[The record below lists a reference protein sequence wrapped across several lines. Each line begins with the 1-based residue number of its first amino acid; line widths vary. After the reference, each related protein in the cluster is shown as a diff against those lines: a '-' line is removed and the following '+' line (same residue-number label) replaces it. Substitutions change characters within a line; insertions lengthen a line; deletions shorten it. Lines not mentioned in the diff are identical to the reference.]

1 MKKIIAMITSLILVV
16 STLCNTAVFA
26 SFSDVDDSNPY
37 RKAITTLSTLKVID
51 GYTDGTFKPDGAIT
65 RAEFTKLIVF
75 MLGFQN
81 FTSET
86 NDFTD
91 VANDHWA
98 KNYIQT
104 AYGLGIISGM
114 GDGTFAPDAPVT
126 YEQAL
131 KMVVCTLGYETFAQA
146 IATPQ
151 PEGSW
156 ADGYIKQA
164 NALDITKGVQN
175 ASYTAGASRGVIAQV
190 LYNSLEVEMYENN
203 GIQWE
208 KTEKTLMKDYLK
220 VKELKGTLV
229 GAGDYVTE
237 DCSASLLDGQMN
249 IKKSDGEEVIL
260 NYSSF
265 TQNVT
270 DISKYLGT
278 TLTVYYRQLTN
289 NDEKMLVIIDSE
301 STKNTKLELT
311 HEDIKSFEDNVLK
324 YYVSLTKQE
333 NAKLKDVDLTVRYN
347 GKLVSSDATITLVN
361 PYTKEEEEYS
371 RTEALELWLNPDTDY
386 TIYGTVTLTDSA
398 NDGIIDMIQIYNY
411 ETMVAYTTPTTT
423 DYRITDKLVTGNYLI
438 LDPQAAAYTYTI
450 TKDGSEI
457 PVTSIKANDVIL
469 YATSLDE
476 SMYTLI
482 VSSQSVKGT
491 VSSINTNSGQLT
503 ISDKTY
509 NIGETFESYINEK
522 DGRELKAGVSG
533 TFYTDSFGTLI
544 FGTLDV
550 AAVIPYA
557 YIADAFLDYDEGGKA
572 YITAFM
578 SNTSST
584 AVSYLLDDKIKLN
597 GSNVKAEI
605 AIERLAESA
614 LYTNNDAENAEA
626 IYGAGKEPANYT
638 YSQPAR
644 ITVKD
649 NKVTEIITLESDE
662 VLPQNDDKEQV
673 VLCKELDQYTY
684 STNSFTKDGKS
695 AFSVNSS
702 TIVISV
708 PSDRKTKKQYAK
720 KTLSS
725 IFTSGDSYYVEA
737 YDINSSKV
745 AGLVVVYGN
754 DGSLTRVKKDTNFS
768 IVGTLPESVYNEEK
782 DDTVLKFDVFAGNT
796 NVAKSWTT
804 YDDSEFASVEIGDV
818 IQFAYDSDN
827 LVQGRINCIAM
838 DDIAA
843 VLDGKEADG
852 QTFNWAVE
860 QEPEEENNFQT
871 YKFDYR
877 FKKAGTD
884 EDEIFYSSTMGAIP
898 YSRAC
903 MYNVSQVLLEDKK
916 IYVTK
921 NGFTTGEDG
930 IPVIDDSDYEEIAI
944 TSSTKILR
952 MEDDREEI
960 SRYAAGT
967 TTDMTINDL
976 KDAKNYGVDCSKI
989 LVCSTKGTAKLIVV
1003 YN

>member
-1 MKKIIAMITSLILVV
+1 MKKIIAMITSLVLII

-26 SFSDVDDSNPY
+26 AFSDVDDSNPY
-37 RKAITTLSTLKVID
+37 KKAITTLSTLKVID

-81 FTSET
+81 FTSDT

-91 VANDHWA
+91 VADDHWA

-131 KMVVCTLGYETFAQA
+131 KMIVCTLGYETFAQA

-151 PEGSW
+151 PVGSW

-164 NALDITKGVQN
+164 NSLEITKGVQN

-203 GIQWE
+203 GVQWE

-229 GAGDYVTE
+229 GAADYVTE
-237 DCSASLLDGQMN
+237 DCTPYLLDEQMN

-260 NYSSF
+260 NYSEF

-278 TLTVYYRQLTN
+278 TLTVYYRQLTEK
-289 NDEKMLVIIDSE
+289 DEKMLVIIDAE
-301 STKNTKLELT
+301 STKNTQIEISY
-311 HEDIKSFEDNVLK
+311 EDIKTFEGNTLK
-324 YYVSLTKQE
+324 YYVSPTKQE
-333 NAKLKDVDLTVRYN
+333 NAKLKETDLTVRYN
-347 GKLVSSDATITLVN
+347 GMLVASDDMVPLVN
-361 PYTKEEEEYS
+361 PNTKEEEYFT
-371 RTEALELWLNPDTDY
+371 RQEALELWLNHDTGY

-398 NDGIIDMIQIYNY
+398 NDNIIDMIQIYDY
-411 ETMVAYTTPTTT
+411 ETMVAYTTPTTS

-438 LDPQAAAYTYTI
+438 LDPQAADYTYTI
-450 TKDGSEI
+450 TKDGKEI
-457 PVTSIKANDVIL
+457 PVNSIKANDVIL
-469 YATSLDE
+469 YATSLDK
-476 SMYTLI
+476 SVYTLI
-482 VSSQSVKGT
+482 VTTQSIKGT
-491 VSSINTNSGQLT
+491 ISSINTNSGQLNVA
-503 ISDKTY
+503 DKTY
-509 NIGETFESYINEK
+509 NIGEKFESYINEK

-533 TFYTDSFGTLI
+533 TFYADHFGTLV
-544 FGTLDV
+544 FGTLDA

-572 YITAFM
+572 YVTAFM

-584 AVSYLLDDKIKLN
+584 AVSYPLKDKIKLN
-597 GSNVKAEI
+597 GSNVKSEVAVD
-605 AIERLAESA
+605 RLAESA
-614 LYTNNDAENAEA
+614 QYANDDADMADA
-626 IYGAGKEPANYT
+626 IYGAGKEPENLT

-644 ITVKD
+644 IIIKD
-649 NKVTEIITLESDE
+649 NEITEIVTLESDE
-662 VLPQNDDKEQV
+662 VIAQNDDKEQIV
-673 VLCKELDQYTY
+673 RCKELGQYTY
-684 STNSFTKDGKS
+684 STNSFTQNGKS

-708 PSDRKTKKQYAK
+708 PSDRTVKKQYAK
-720 KTLSS
+720 KALSS
-725 IFTSGDSYYVEA
+725 IFTTGDAYYVEA

-768 IVGTLPESVYNEEK
+768 VVGTLAEGVYSEIK
-782 DDTVLKFDVFAGNT
+782 DDAVLKFDVFAGNT

-804 YDDSEFASVEIGDV
+804 YDDSEFEDIKVGDV
-818 IQFAYDSDN
+818 IQFAYDADN
-827 LVQGRINCIAM
+827 LAQGRINCIAM

-843 VLDGKEADG
+843 VLDGEETDG

-860 QEPEEENNFQT
+860 QEPEEENNFQA

-884 EDEIFYSSTMGAIP
+884 EDEIFYSSTLGAIP

-921 NGFTTGEDG
+921 NGFTKGEDG
-930 IPVIDDSDYEEIAI
+930 ISVIDDSDYEEISI
-944 TSSTKILR
+944 TSSTKIIR

-960 SRYAAGT
+960 SRYVADT
-967 TTDMTINDL
+967 TTDMSINDL

>member
-1 MKKIIAMITSLILVV
+1 MKKIIAMLTSLVLIV

-26 SFSDVDDSNPY
+26 AFSDVDESNPY
-37 RKAITTLSTLKVID
+37 KRAITTLSMLSVID
-51 GYTDGTFKPDGAIT
+51 GYEDGTFKPDGQIT

-81 FTSET
+81 ITSDT

-91 VANDHWA
+91 VADSHWA

-164 NALDITKGVQN
+164 NNLEITKGVQN
-175 ASYTAGASRGVIAQV
+175 ASYTDGASRGVIAQV
-190 LYNSLEVEMYENN
+190 LYNSLEVQMYENN
-203 GIQWE
+203 GVQWE
-208 KTEKTLMKDYLK
+208 KTEKTLMTDYLK
-220 VKELKGTLV
+220 VKEVKGVLV

-237 DCSASLLDGQMN
+237 DCPQSLLDGQML
-249 IKKSDGEEVIL
+249 IKKSDGEEVYL
-260 NYSSF
+260 NYSEF

-289 NDEKMLVIIDSE
+289 KDEKMLVIIDSE
-301 STKNTKLELT
+301 STKNTLT
-311 HEDIKSFEDNVLK
+311 EISYDDLKSFSSNTLK
-324 YYVSLTKQE
+324 YYTSATKQE
-333 NAKLKDVDLTVRYN
+333 TAKMKEKDLTVRYN
-347 GKLVSSDATITLVN
+347 GMLVASDDMVSLVN
-361 PYTKEEEEYS
+361 PTTKAEE
-371 RTEALELWLNPDTDY
+371 RFTRQEALEQWLNPDTDY
-386 TIYGTVTLTDSA
+386 TIYGTVTLTDSG
-398 NDGIIDMIQIYNY
+398 NDNIIDMIQIYDY
-411 ETMVAYTTPTTT
+411 ETMVAYTTPTSS

-438 LDPQAAAYTYTI
+438 LDPQAANYTYTI

-476 SMYTLI
+476 SVYTLL
-482 VSSQSVKGT
+482 VTTQSVKGT
-491 VSSINTNSGQLT
+491 ITSINTNSGQLN
-503 ISDKTY
+503 IADKTY
-509 NIGETFESYINEK
+509 NIGEKFEAYINEK
-522 DGRELKAGVSG
+522 DGRELKSGVSG
-533 TFYTDSFGTLI
+533 TFYVDNFGTLV
-544 FGTLDV
+544 FGTLDA

-557 YIADAFLDYDEGGKA
+557 YIADAFIDYDEGGKA
-572 YITAFM
+572 YVTAFM
-578 SNTSST
+578 SNTTST
-584 AVSYLLDDKIKLN
+584 ANSYPLKDKVKFN
-597 GSNVKAEI
+597 GSNIKSEA
-605 AIERLAESA
+605 AIDRLAESA
-614 LYTNNDAENAEA
+614 QYTNDDADMADA
-626 IYGAGKEPANYT
+626 IYGAGKEPENLT

-644 ITVKD
+644 ITIKD
-649 NKVTEIITLESDE
+649 NEITEIVTLKSDE
-662 VLPQNDDKEQV
+662 ILTQNDDTEQIV
-673 VLCKELDQYTY
+673 KCKELNQYTY
-684 STNSFTKDGKS
+684 STNSFTLNGKS

-702 TIVISV
+702 TIVITV
-708 PSDRKTKKQYAK
+708 PSDRTVKKQYTK
-720 KTLSS
+720 KALSS
-725 IFTSGDSYYVEA
+725 IFTSGDAYYVEA

-754 DGSLTRVKKDTNFS
+754 DGSLTRVKKDTDFS
-768 IVGTLPESVYNEEK
+768 VVGTLAEGIYSEINDDSVL
-782 DDTVLKFDVFAGNT
+782 TFDVFAGNT

-804 YDDSEFASVEIGDV
+804 YDDSEFKDIQVGDV
-818 IQFAYDSDN
+818 IQFAYDADN
-827 LVQGRINCIAM
+827 LAQGRINCISM

-843 VLDGKEADG
+843 VLDGKETDG

-860 QEPEEENNFQT
+860 QKPSESNNFQE

-884 EDEIFYSSTMGAIP
+884 EDEVYYSSTLGSIP

-903 MYNVSQVLLEDKK
+903 MYNVSQVLLDDKK

-921 NGFTTGEDG
+921 NGFTEGDDG
-930 IPVIDDSDYEEIAI
+930 ISVLDDSDYEEITI

-960 SRYAAGT
+960 SRYVADT
-967 TTDMTINDL
+967 TTDMSINDL
-976 KDAKNYGVDCSKI
+976 RDAKNYGVDCSKI
-989 LVCSTKGTAKLIVV
+989 LVCSTKGTAKLIVI